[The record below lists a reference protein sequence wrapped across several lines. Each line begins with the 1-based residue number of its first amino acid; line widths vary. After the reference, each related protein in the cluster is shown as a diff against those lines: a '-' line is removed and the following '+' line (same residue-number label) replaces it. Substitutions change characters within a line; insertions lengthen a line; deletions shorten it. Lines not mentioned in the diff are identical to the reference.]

1 MKYSEI
7 DKLASRR
14 SVFSIFFNIGGRRE
28 RGNGGLDKL
37 QLFGMSGTFGHGSI
51 KHCDTWDLGE
61 GNPENVAVRQ
71 EIQDIAQRRREEA
84 SERFNGEK
92 KKGFYDFIIR

>member
-1 MKYSEI
+1 MKHSEI

-14 SVFSIFFNIGGRRE
+14 SVFSLFFNIIGRRE

-37 QLFGMSGTFGHGSI
+37 QLFGMSGTLGHGSV
-51 KHCDTWDLGE
+51 KHCDAWEFGE

-71 EIQDIAQRRREEA
+71 EIAQRRREEA
-84 SERFNGEK
+84 SERLNGEK
-92 KKGFYDFIIR
+92 TKGFYDFIIR